1 MKRFARIFIFLFA
14 VAVIVAILVHW
25 KKNDREN
32 ALAYLKESL
41 GADVSITEDGFF
53 IGCSSPRIRDLVTL
67 AETAARIGDVTMIDL
82 TGASSLET
90 FEGAQLMPGL
100 ETLVAIDC
108 PKLTDAKGLTGH
120 PVLSDLALTDS
131 ANFSDATAIRDI
143 PELRTVDL
151 SGCIGVESI
160 DLSTLPNL
168 ENAYFSRCR
177 NLTGID
183 VSSVPK
189 LKQLYLD
196 GCAGLEEIHG
206 LANLTNLTDLDVSNA
221 TSLKAIDGFASLA
234 NLIVLD
240 LRNVELESFE
250 EIGKLPSLRVLR
262 LGGQSMLET
271 LEPFKDLTTLRE
283 IHLEACPEF
292 RSLEGLPESVSQ
304 YAGFSHCPKL
314 SSLAGI
320 EAASGL
326 EQLDLRGCTN
336 LKGIGEVRTLRNLV
350 QLNLVQCRQV
360 TDITPIVGL
369 ENLVIVMLGGSG
381 VVPASV
387 EDLEPA
393 NKELIFDFSVA
404 E

>member
-1 MKRFARIFIFLFA
+1 MNTFARIAIFLFA
-14 VAVIVAILVHW
+14 VALIVAMLVHW
-25 KKNDREN
+25 KKNDREK
-32 ALAYLKESL
+32 AISYLKETL
-41 GADVSITEDGFF
+41 GADVSITEEEFF
-53 IGCSSPRIRDLVTL
+53 IGCSSDNIRDLVSL
-67 AETAARIGDVTMIDL
+67 GKTAARIGDVTMIDL
-82 TGASSLET
+82 TGASSLES
-90 FEGAQLMPGL
+90 FEGAQLMPEL
-100 ETLVAIDC
+100 KTLVAIDC
-108 PKLTDAKGLTGH
+108 PKLTSAAGLAGH
-120 PVLSDLALTDS
+120 PSLSDLALTDS
-131 ANFSDATAIRDI
+131 ANFSDTSAIRD
-143 PELRTVDL
+143 LSQLHTVDL
-151 SGCIGVESI
+151 SGCIGVEAMDFS
-160 DLSTLPNL
+160 SLPNL

-177 NLTGID
+177 NLSAID
-183 VSSVPK
+183 VSPVPE

-196 GCAGLEEIHG
+196 GCGG
-206 LANLTNLTDLDVSNA
+206 LAKIEGLGVLTSLTDLDVSNA
-221 TSLKAIDGFASLA
+221 TSLEALEGLASLA
-234 NLIVLD
+234 ELIVLD
-240 LRNVELESFE
+240 IRNVELESFD

-262 LGGQSMLET
+262 LGGQSKLET
-271 LEPFKDLTTLRE
+271 LEPFAELATLRE

-292 RSLEGLPESVSQ
+292 RSLEGLPASVSQ

-314 SSLAGI
+314 TSLAGV

-336 LKGIGEVRTLRNLV
+336 LKGIDELSELQNLV

-393 NKELIFDFSVA
+393 NKELIFDFAVG